1 MEIKSVVCTAEK
13 QFFQFAH
20 AHIRPLTGLGAQVV
34 FPEALWEKMGAQN
47 LLNPALFTGQGLAAN
62 SCTAITRAGR
72 ALVHGGGNLGMA
84 LSWMVH
90 HLAARSL
97 SFSGDA
103 AGSQKFQAAH
113 GPLGSAIAKGKATV
127 SFAVSEPGAGAHPKY
142 MAATATRSKTGYVLN
157 GEKIYL
163 TNGPIA
169 HAFVVIAVTG
179 VDEGGK
185 KLFSAFLV
193 PKESRGLTV
202 LPPMEIG
209 FFNPSPHGSICMK
222 DCRVPDTALLGRKD
236 HAHGDRVLAFRQIE
250 DAAMTGPVT
259 GAMAFLLEALAR
271 KMATRPTPADG
282 DVQGLGGLAVM
293 METAELLSCTAAAGV
308 DDPASAPGPQAFLLA
323 FKNIVREF
331 VAALGEL
338 TGNPS
343 LVLPD
348 PCGMLI
354 HDLSASARI
363 GAGISQIQQVKL
375 GREIIR
381 KHL

>member
-1 MEIKSVVCTAEK
+1 MEIKRSVCTIEK
-13 QFFQFAH
+13 QFFEFAH
-20 AHIRPLTGLGAQVV
+20 AHIRPLTGLGTLTV

-47 LLNPALFTGQGLAAN
+47 LLNPVLFKGKGLAAN
-62 SCTAITRAGR
+62 SCLAITRAGR

-103 AGSQKFQAAH
+103 TDGQKLQAVP

-142 MAATATRSKTGYVLN
+142 MAATATQSKAGYVLN

-193 PKESRGLTV
+193 PKASRGLTV

-222 DCRVPDTALLGRKD
+222 ECRVPDKALLGRKD
-236 HAHGDRVLAFRQIE
+236 HAHKDRVLAFRQIE

-271 KMATRPTPADG
+271 KMANQATTADG
-282 DVQGLGGLAVM
+282 DVKRLGGLAVM

-308 DDPASAPGPQAFLLA
+308 DDRAFDSGPQALLLA

-331 VAALGEL
+331 VAAIGEL
-338 TGNPS
+338 MDNPS
-343 LVLPD
+343 MTLPD
-348 PCGMLI
+348 PCGILI
-354 HDLSASARI
+354 HDLTSSARI
-363 GAGISQIQQVKL
+363 GASISQIQQVKL
-375 GREIIR
+375 GRTIL
-381 KHL
+381 KKYL